1 MFLTI
6 AIPSHNKSYLL
17 NQALNSIIDEP
28 ALNEEIDI
36 LISDNSPSND
46 IKDLFNGKFSKRK
59 NINLI
64 DSSKF
69 QCLDSN
75 VNRSVEAS
83 RGEYVWIFGDDD
95 LIVEGALS
103 TIVSY
108 LKENKPEVLILNSKS
123 FKDSSV
129 IEESRMPTNTR
140 KIYYEKQNDEFL
152 SELGSYLTYIG
163 GIIVKK
169 RLWVKYYDHSKIGT
183 FFSHLVCLAKIKNNR
198 VIHYLDKPAIKMR
211 LGNQTWTNK
220 SFMIWHKFFPEVIW
234 SLKNYSD
241 SAKQKVISKNPLES
255 IKVLIASRA
264 YKRYDFSIWKKNILI
279 SPEFK
284 ILLKINSFLVSLVPS
299 IIFSKLYIFYIILFR
314 NKHTYNFSPK
324 LALAKLKY
332 KH

>member
-17 NQALNSIIDEP
+17 NQALNSIIDEGDF
-28 ALNEEIDI
+28 NEEIDI

-46 IKDLFNGKFSKRK
+46 IKDLYDRKFSKQK
-59 NINLI
+59 KINLI

-69 QCLDSN
+69 SCLDSN

-83 RGEYVWIFGDDD
+83 KGEYVWIFGDDD

-103 TIVSY
+103 TIVAY

-129 IEESRMPTNTR
+129 IEESRMPINTR
-140 KIYYEKQNDEFL
+140 KIFYEQQNDEFL
-152 SELGSYLTYIG
+152 SEIGSYLTYIG

-169 RLWVKYYDHSKIGT
+169 SLWVKNYDHSKIGT
-183 FFSHLVCLAKIKNNR
+183 FFSHLACIANIKNNR
-198 VIHYLDKPAIKMR
+198 VVHYLDKPSIQMR

-220 SFMIWHKFFPEVIW
+220 SFLIWHKFFPEVIW

-241 SAKQKVISKNPLES
+241 SAKKKVISKNPLKS

-264 YKRYDFSIWKKNILI
+264 YKRYDFSTWKKNILI
-279 SPEFK
+279 SPELKLF
-284 ILLKINSFLVSLVPS
+284 LKINSLVVSLVPS
-299 IIFSKLYIFYIILFR
+299 VIFSKLYIIYIIIFR
-314 NKHTYNFSPK
+314 NKHTHNFSPK
-324 LALAKLKY
+324 LALAKLK
-332 KH
+332 